1 MVVYHYSINKNEIK
15 DDILNDNNHIG
26 KYNTIN
32 NDIYKYNEDI
42 VNQGKGSTEII
53 FKTNN
58 LNNKNKYNTINIT
71 RSHYLIE
78 RENDNN
84 NIYPNEGVEQVIEQ
98 SDYNYY
104 SNKKE
109 VLRNMRYKLIAKK
122 ENKRYYEENDDSD
135 DNNDNDD
142 NEYIFPV
149 KRSKTINNYNY
160 LLKSKSADK
169 VSVKNI
175 RKNMSKSNSDKAFE
189 LLRDYSFDQNQ
200 F

>member
-1 MVVYHYSINKNEIK
+1 MVVYHYYINKNEIK
-15 DDILNDNNHIG
+15 DDILNDNNQIG

-42 VNQGKGSTEII
+42 ENYGKGSTEII

-104 SNKKE
+104 SNKEE

-122 ENKRYYEENDDSD
+122 ENKRYYEENDDND